1 MMLIP
6 VMLATGPNPS
16 SCPASTL
23 TTACAAPRLSVK
35 KPLCASTSPSF
46 ITSISFRTTNALL
59 TSNLLRRAPE
69 DAPVLAAFCLLQS
82 QRVAGFQLAI
92 HIRSSDQNQP
102 AALFEAHW
110 GATPVTQA
118 HHTRPA
124 TGRNAPNSVV
134 PIRFRH
140 K

>member
-6 VMLATGPNPS
+6 VMLATGPNLS

-69 DAPVLAAFCLLQS
+69 DAPLQS
-82 QRVAGFQLAI
+82 QRVAGFQRAV
-92 HIRSSDQNQP
+92 HVRTSVQHQR

-110 GATPVTQA
+110 GAPPIAQA
-118 HHTRPA
+118 HHARPA
-124 TGRNAPNSVV
+124 T
-134 PIRFRH
+134 
-140 K
+140 